1 MSRKLRLVTTA
12 IMAFIM
18 CGAMS
23 FLVTAINRGV
33 HIETIL
39 PWLKNWVIAVAALY
53 PVSYTVTPFVS
64 RKLQESGL
72 RGRLFHAARAVIL
85 GSVYALWMTFVMTA
99 VNAGFSAGF
108 LTVWMKSFRILV
120 GIAAVLLYF
129 LIPPVQR
136 LAKKICE
143 VVYHDIR

>member
-1 MSRKLRLVTTA
+1 MSRKLRLITTA

-18 CGAMS
+18 CVVMS

-33 HIETIL
+33 HVATIL
-39 PWLKNWVIAVAALY
+39 PWLRNWVIAVVALY

-64 RKLQESGL
+64 SRLQGAGL

-85 GSVYALWMTFVMTA
+85 GTVYALWMTFVMTA
-99 VNAGFSAGF
+99 VNAGFTARF
-108 LTVWMKSFRILV
+108 LAAWMKSFLILV

-129 LIPPVQR
+129 LIPPVQQ
-136 LAKKICE
+136 LAKQIC
-143 VVYHDIR
+143 DGR